1 MRLQYIDISLNS
13 KFQVIEKEAF
23 FSTNIKSFYIPSSVN
38 KIDVGAF
45 DFCNNLLIV
54 EIGENSQL
62 KSIEKNIFGSN
73 LRQIKIMILQE
84 NKINLF

>member
-23 FSTNIKSFYIPSSVN
+23 FSTNIKSFYIPSRVN

-45 DFCNNLLIV
+45 DFCNNLLFV